1 MPPVHKII
9 WFHGATFTKKYS
21 YFDIYKVLLIYVC
34 TGHQTTV
41 PPQQNLQIANL
52 KNDYDLRKIFDFF
65 LRLAGGPPVGRAV
78 RDTWR

>member
-1 MPPVHKII
+1 MS
-9 WFHGATFTKKYS
+9 TSTKSCLYM
-21 YFDIYKVLLIYVC
+21 YFVY

-41 PPQQNLQIANL
+41 PPPQNLQIANL

-65 LRLAGGPPVGRAV
+65 IRLAGGPPVGRAV